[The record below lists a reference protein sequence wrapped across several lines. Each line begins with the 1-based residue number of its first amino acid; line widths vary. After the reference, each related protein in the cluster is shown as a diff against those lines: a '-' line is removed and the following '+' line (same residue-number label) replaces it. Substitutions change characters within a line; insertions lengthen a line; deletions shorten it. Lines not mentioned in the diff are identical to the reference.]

1 MTDFYNQYTDSNLQ
15 NSYEVTISNWKV
27 YAWTNKMNF
36 FGCIIIVRFGYWI
49 WHVIHRLL
57 ERIKGQQNCEMT
69 DIFENYLS
77 STGELSAEEIS
88 FSAQFFKPIRLKKG
102 DFFIREDESCRYIGF
117 IASGAVKAY
126 ATDKEGKE
134 NITCFK
140 FENEFVT
147 SFPEFVTQKKSRRS
161 IRAIEDSIIYRISY
175 PDYHYLL
182 GQVTAWNGVIKSVME
197 QEYKQKESYLLNYNN
212 RSAVDKYSFVLSGE
226 PILIQRV
233 ATQDLA
239 SYLGI
244 TQRSLTRAKGQI
256 HRLNVL

>member
-1 MTDFYNQYTDSNLQ
+1 MIEQKD
-15 NSYEVTISNWKV
+15 W
-27 YAWTNKMNF
+27 
-36 FGCIIIVRFGYWI
+36 
-49 WHVIHRLL
+49 
-57 ERIKGQQNCEMT
+57 EMT

-77 STGELSAEEIS
+77 STGGLSAEEIN
-88 FSAQFFKPIRLKKG
+88 FSVQFFKPIHLKKG
-102 DFFIREDESCRYIGF
+102 DFFIREDESCRHIGF

-126 ATDKEGKE
+126 AIDKEGKE

-147 SFPEFVTQKKSRRS
+147 SFPEFVAQEKSRRS
-161 IRAIEDSIIYRISY
+161 IRTIEDSIIYRINY
-175 PDYHYLL
+175 PHYQLLL

-197 QEYKQKESYLLNYNN
+197 QEYNQKERYLLNYNN
-212 RSAVDKYSFVLSGE
+212 RAAVDKYRHVLSSE
-226 PILIQRV
+226 PMLLQRI

-256 HRLNVL
+256 HRPNVL

>member
-1 MTDFYNQYTDSNLQ
+1 
-15 NSYEVTISNWKV
+15 
-27 YAWTNKMNF
+27 
-36 FGCIIIVRFGYWI
+36 
-49 WHVIHRLL
+49 
-57 ERIKGQQNCEMT
+57 MT

-77 STGELSAEEIS
+77 STGGLSAGEIN
-88 FSAQFFKPIRLKKG
+88 FSAQFFKPVRLKKG
-102 DFFIREDESCRYIGF
+102 DFFIREDESCRHIGF

-126 ATDKEGKE
+126 AVDKEGKE

-147 SFPEFVTQKKSRRS
+147 SFSEFVAQEKSRRS
-161 IRAIEDSIIYRISY
+161 IRTIEDSIIYRINY
-175 PDYHYLL
+175 PDYQHLL

-197 QEYKQKESYLLNYNN
+197 QEYTQKEHYLLNYNN
-212 RSAVDKYSFVLSGE
+212 KSAVDKYRHVLSSE
-226 PILIQRV
+226 SMLVQRI

-256 HRLNVL
+256 HRPDLF